1 MKFDE
6 ALKLMKQGKKVRLP
20 EWQGYWCWGNG
31 TVMIHSCNG
40 NIIDLYDSDNKKFT
54 LDNIAS
60 DKFEVVQKIPGF
72 TTADSSNETYKER
85 FKVEYQQLKQR
96 LDKLDIMLTK
106 HEAEVLEF
114 TPTCP
119 ISILED
125 QRYCMDSYLRILKTR
140 AEIEGID
147 LE

>member
-1 MKFDE
+1 MVQDFYAVDKAIME
-6 ALKLMKQGKKVRLP
+6 AIKQAVTG
-20 EWQGYWCWGNG
+20 
-31 TVMIHSCNG
+31 
-40 NIIDLYDSDNKKFT
+40 SDNKIITEK
-54 LDNIAS
+54 S
-60 DKFEVVQKIPGF
+60 
-72 TTADSSNETYKER
+72 YKER

-96 LDKLDIMLTK
+96 LDELDIMLTK

-119 ISILED
+119 ISMLED

-147 LE
+147 LG